1 MSNLCSDSVLTGQEG
16 TILFTPPGTSV
27 CVRDWSPF
35 VETSNRIYLQC
46 GASFAVS
53 DKVQLTEEDGG
64 NIDSGITAGDDYV
77 VSSVGTGAAGDVNAA
92 GDDMEGVP
100 YIVLTGVTIAGDG
113 GVGAAG
119 GVVSAFKAGSTAFPT
134 GTNYD
139 TDVTYKN
146 VKTEAQGGSTGKG
159 LTVQVVL
166 TATGTINALASITVD
181 DGGSGYKADDV
192 IVIKGSE
199 LGGTDGTHDVNIK
212 VQTASAITKAD
223 SALPAHINIALS
235 EYQSVC
241 GVRDFSIDISRDELD
256 VTTLPCGEDTAKG
269 CEDLAEFRKT
279 QAGYASATGSMTVY
293 FTCDQANISNRL
305 LSSSISKS
313 QQGAKVKLY
322 VCATYEG
329 GTLVDSKSLYIE
341 ADISITGL
349 SFSVNPDDA
358 TTAELSFGVRKM
370 TSVFGKT

>member
-35 VETSNRIYLQC
+35 VTTSNRIYLQC
-46 GASFAVS
+46 GSAFVVG
-53 DKVQLTEEDGG
+53 DKVKLTEEDGG
-64 NIDSGITAGDDYV
+64 NLDGGITDGKEET
-77 VSSVGTGAAGDVNAA
+77 VSAVGTGASGDENAA

-100 YIVLTGVTIAGDG
+100 FIVLDGITIAGDG
-113 GVGAAG
+113 GVTTTGVLTTG
-119 GVVSAFKAGSTAFPT
+119 GMGTITAGSA
-134 GTNYD
+134 GTD
-139 TDVTYKN
+139 GTYEN
-146 VKTEAQGGSTGKG
+146 VKLTTSGSGKNAEAT
-159 LTVQVVL
+159 
-166 TATGTINALASITVD
+166 ITVSSGEVTAVAITK
-181 DGGSGYKADDV
+181 GGSGYA
-192 IVIKGSE
+192 S
-199 LGGTDGTHDVNIK
+199 TDTVSA
-212 VQTASAITKAD
+212 ASGDIGNVTGFSQAITSVSSVNGD
-223 SALPAHINIALS
+223 SDLPAHINVALS

-256 VTTLPCGEDTAKG
+256 VTTLPCAENTAKG
-269 CEDLAEFRKT
+269 CEDLVEFRRT

-305 LSSSISKS
+305 LSSSIQKN
-313 QQGAKVKLY
+313 QAGAKVKLY

-329 GTLVDSKSLYIE
+329 GTLVDSKSLFVE

-358 TTAELSFGVRKM
+358 TTAELSFSVRKM
-370 TSVFGKT
+370 TSMFGLT